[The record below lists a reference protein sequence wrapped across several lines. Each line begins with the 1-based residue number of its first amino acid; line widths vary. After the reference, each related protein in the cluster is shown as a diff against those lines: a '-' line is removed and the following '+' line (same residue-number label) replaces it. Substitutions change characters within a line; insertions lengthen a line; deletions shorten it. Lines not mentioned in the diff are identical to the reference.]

1 MRALVDE
8 HRHDPEALGIGSV
21 ERRYSRIRDHEQYK
35 RANQACAAWL
45 TDAAAFRKA
54 TRHLLRELHGKRE
67 RERLSRAL
75 SDLPAAVKSIERL
88 VTTTIGSV
96 GATGG
101 SVRTSD
107 NRVAKNESV

>member
-1 MRALVDE
+1 MKTNTHGE
-8 HRHDPEALGIGSV
+8 SFSDPSIGSL
-21 ERRYSRIRDHEQYK
+21 ERQYPAIRDHEQYK

-75 SDLPAAVKSIERL
+75 SDLPAAVKAIERL
-88 VTTTIGSV
+88 VTGIIGSV
-96 GATGG
+96 GTTGG
-101 SVRTSD
+101 SVRAIV
-107 NRVAKNESV
+107 NRAAENESA